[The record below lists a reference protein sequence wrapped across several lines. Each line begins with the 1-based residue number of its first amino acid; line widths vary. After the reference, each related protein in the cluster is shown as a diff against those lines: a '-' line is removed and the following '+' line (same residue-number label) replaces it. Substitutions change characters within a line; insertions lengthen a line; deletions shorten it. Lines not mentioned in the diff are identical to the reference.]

1 MGSSVS
7 EFVVDGGFEISKYFA
22 CCFPVC
28 FPWVWEKQA
37 RHVMENAM
45 SGCVLRVMY
54 KRELIISKYG
64 SVFMCVMSSGFV
76 GDILLVSEV
85 PC

>member
-28 FPWVWEKQA
+28 FPWV
-37 RHVMENAM
+37 
-45 SGCVLRVMY
+45 
-54 KRELIISKYG
+54 
-64 SVFMCVMSSGFV
+64 V
-76 GDILLVSEV
+76 GETGKAFDGECNVWACIEGDV
-85 PC
+85 